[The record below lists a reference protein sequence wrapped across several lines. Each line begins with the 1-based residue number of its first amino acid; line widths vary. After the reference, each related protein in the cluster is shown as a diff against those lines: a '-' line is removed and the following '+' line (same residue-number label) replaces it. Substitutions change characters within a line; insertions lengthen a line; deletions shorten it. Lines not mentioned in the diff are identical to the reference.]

1 MVHERRRFSV
11 ADVATPEE
19 LAHKLTHY
27 TWCGCNGFRLPGRP
41 HELLF
46 LNDAFSP
53 DGAQEY
59 AVVRAGRQIES
70 ITFSWCSEAE
80 ALTFIQQLQAG
91 TLGYDY
97 GPCAPVIET
106 PAVHGRCGL
115 CA

>member
-1 MVHERRRFSV
+1 MVHEHRRFSV

-27 TWCGCNGFRLPGRP
+27 TWCGCNGFRLSSPGQ
-41 HELLF
+41 ELLF
-46 LNDAFSP
+46 LNDAFSA

-59 AVVRAGRQIES
+59 AVVRDKRQIES
-70 ITFSWCSEAE
+70 ITFSWCSQAE
-80 ALTFIQQLQAG
+80 ALTFIQQLQAR
-91 TLGYDY
+91 TLGDDY
-97 GPCAPVIET
+97 GPCAPIIES

>member
-1 MVHERRRFSV
+1 MIHEHRRFSI
-11 ADVATPEE
+11 ADVASPGG
-19 LAHKLTHY
+19 LACKLTHY
-27 TWCGCNGFRLPGRP
+27 TWCGCTGFRLSSAG
-41 HELLF
+41 HVLLF

-59 AVVRAGRQIES
+59 AVVKDQRQIES

-80 ALTFIQQLQAG
+80 ALDLIEELQAG
-91 TLGYDY
+91 TLGDDY
-97 GPCAPVIET
+97 GPCTPVIES